1 MIKNPNN
8 EKKIPKLLN
17 LVSGIFSMILTI
29 FLILVGKMAKN
40 SPSKNSNNPKAVMRS
55 FIERIKES

>member
-8 EKKIPKLLN
+8 KKKIPKLLN

-29 FLILVGKMAKN
+29 FLILIGKMAKN
-40 SPSKNSNNPKAVMRS
+40 NPSINKSNPKAVIRS
-55 FIERIKES
+55 FIKIN